1 MSVEDLAGDKS
12 ADEAVRSQTSWLLDT
27 NFDTNNK
34 FKNGRV
40 MALFNH
46 EWVQKGLREL
56 EKLLAVSF
64 ERAQQSGAI
73 RTEVAAAKLARTLLS
88 TLRNPL
94 NEVDRRSG
102 ALQMEQL
109 KAEICRLLL
118 GA

>member
-1 MSVEDLAGDKS
+1 MSVEDLAGDES
-12 ADEAVRSQTSWLLDT
+12 ADEAVRSQTSWLLET

-56 EKLLAVSF
+56 EKLLVSF
-64 ERAQQSGAI
+64 ERVQQSGAI
-73 RTEVAAAKLARTLLS
+73 RTEVAAATLARTLLS

-109 KAEICRLLL
+109 KAGICRLVL